1 MHTIVR
7 SDSPGDFSGCPSPDH
22 TLADGPAI
30 VFHSPRPEFTVRGF
44 CRGKL
49 AEPAQHRLRPCD
61 FGSFRLRRRKPALRP
76 PKLNYVA
83 VAVVLLV
90 AFLVGGVSGVVDR
103 VLLDGRRPL
112 TDRPRPGRRSSPL
125 LSAHR
130 KMGSRELNA
139 PPRETK
145 PLTVGTLLCRRFSTP
160 HDVRQVCGPP
170 ARRHFSLTWS

>member
-1 MHTIVR
+1 MHTTVR
-7 SDSPGDFSGCPSPDH
+7 SDFPADFSGRPTPDH
-22 TLADGPAI
+22 TLADGQPSFFIAHGRSLPS
-30 VFHSPRPEFTVRGF
+30 VGF

-61 FGSFRLRRRKPALRP
+61 FGSFRRRRRKPALRP

-90 AFLVGGVSGVVDR
+90 AVLVGGVSGVVDR

-130 KMGSRELNA
+130 EVGSRELNA

-160 HDVRQVCGPP
+160 YDVRQACGPA
-170 ARRHFSLTWS
+170 ARRHFSLSWS